1 MLIVLDPLSIPV
13 WKERLPV
20 FSSHIY
26 VVNNNDNSDSNINDW
41 VKVFKNGPSKIR
53 GRQSLKIGIDMVC
66 LSRPQILPGPFFN
79 SRDPIII
86 SYGIAYRLTHFMPL
100 FSFYTPLK
108 TENLLLSDVSR
119 KNRKSLAA

>member
-53 GRQSLKIGIDMVC
+53 GR
-66 LSRPQILPGPFFN
+66 
-79 SRDPIII
+79 
-86 SYGIAYRLTHFMPL
+86 
-100 FSFYTPLK
+100 
-108 TENLLLSDVSR
+108 
-119 KNRKSLAA
+119 